1 MLWVKYFV
9 CYKYSQSLNKQEKLR
24 NMGSKINSKQ
34 WKQSTIQTV
43 KRLVVRSKIHLF
55 SPYRWVEY
63 VETQNETICR
73 HRDYGDRT
81 DDERLCWGAT
91 ERRKRDGTLF
101 PAEAIVRQFHH
112 FKLRS
117 VIESRCVEWS
127 VQRSE

>member
-81 DDERLCWGAT
+81 DD
-91 ERRKRDGTLF
+91 
-101 PAEAIVRQFHH
+101 
-112 FKLRS
+112 
-117 VIESRCVEWS
+117 
-127 VQRSE
+127 